1 MAKENNK
8 RKLSDSEY
16 RFLCAEIHRKYGRK
30 LGLAFWESCDL
41 ADSIACGE
49 VTKEKLFEFVSETL
63 EEN

>member
-1 MAKENNK
+1 MSKGNK
-8 RKLSDSEY
+8 KRIISDSEY
-16 RFLCAEIHRKYGRK
+16 RELCAEIHNKYGRK
-30 LGLAFWESCDL
+30 LGLPYRESCDL